1 MTMRTVTKSR
11 DGGRLNACQWWRR
24 TLHGDGLGFMQP
36 SVSERVS
43 VSSRWALGVLLCNA
57 GDETGTA

>member
-1 MTMRTVTKSR
+1 MHVSG
-11 DGGRLNACQWWRR
+11 DGG
-24 TLHGDGLGFMQP
+24 LHGDGLGFMQP

-57 GDETGTA
+57 GDGTGTA